1 MFSASRSFVSS
12 LSSSLRPRVLM
23 STRRLA
29 SSPPPPPLPETRFAP
44 KKAIR
49 AMSLSKFVA
58 HQTAFALRLAQRV
71 AAAEAKEGANV
82 AFSPLSLHALLSLA
96 AAGTRG
102 PALDELLAVL
112 TPAGGAGGAT
122 ADDVAAL
129 AARVVGR
136 VLADASAGGGP
147 RVSFANGV
155 WVDAS
160 LSLKAAF
167 AEIAASAYKAEI
179 QSVDFQTKAGEI
191 IDQINS
197 WVSSATN
204 GLIKSMIS
212 GRAINQ
218 FTRVVLGNAIY
229 FKGAWADRFD
239 ASGTED
245 GEFHL
250 LNGNS
255 VRVPFMTNPE
265 MQFMSSYDDF
275 KVLRL
280 PYRKGN
286 DRRQFSMYIFLP
298 DDRDGLWS
306 LIDKLSSDPEFL
318 NRHLPKREVKLGEF
332 RIPKFK
338 ISCGLDAPRLLEEM
352 GVHLLFCGDGGLTEI
367 ADSPI
372 TGGTSILHKSFIE
385 VNEEGT
391 EAAAASFMMLGAC
404 FWAPPP
410 DFVADH
416 PFFFLIREDTTEAV
430 LFMGHVLDPSVVA

>member
-1 MFSASRSFVSS
+1 MFSTSRTFVPSLASS
-12 LSSSLRPRVLM
+12 LLPRVLIN
-23 STRRLA
+23 TRRLA
-29 SSPPPPPLPETRFAP
+29 SFSPPPLSESRFGP

-49 AMSLSKFVA
+49 AMNLSESVA
-58 HQTAFALRLAQRV
+58 HQTTFALRLAPRV
-71 AAAEAKEGANV
+71 AATAAKEGANV

-112 TPAGGAGGAT
+112 APAGGAGAT

-129 AARVVGR
+129 AADVVGR

-167 AEIAASAYKAEI
+167 AEIVASAYKAEI
-179 QSVDFQTKAGEI
+179 KSVDFQTKAGEI
-191 IDQINS
+191 TDQINS

-204 GLIKSMIS
+204 GLIKNMIPD
-212 GRAINQ
+212 GAINQ
-218 FTRVVLGNAIY
+218 FTRLVLGNAIY
-229 FKGAWADRFD
+229 FKGAWADTFD
-239 ASGTED
+239 ASGTKD
-245 GEFHL
+245 NEFHL

-255 VRVPFMTNPE
+255 VLVPFMTNRE
-265 MQFMSSYDDF
+265 MQFMSSYDEF

-298 DDRDGLWS
+298 DVRDGLWN

-318 NRHLPKREVKLGEF
+318 NHHLPKEEVKLGEF
-332 RIPKFK
+332 KIPKFK
-338 ISCGLDAPRLLEEM
+338 ISYGLDASRVLKEM
-352 GVHLLFCGDGGLTEI
+352 GVHMLFCGDGGLTEI

-372 TGGTSILHKSFIE
+372 TGGASILHKSFIE

-391 EAAAASFMMLGAC
+391 EAAAASFMMVGCCFGAP
-404 FWAPPP
+404 PPP

-416 PFFFLIREDTTEAV
+416 PFFFLIREDTTEVV
-430 LFMGHVLDPSVVA
+430 LFMGHVLDPSVAA

>member
-1 MFSASRSFVSS
+1 
-12 LSSSLRPRVLM
+12 M

-29 SSPPPPPLPETRFAP
+29 SSPPPPLPETRFAP
-44 KKAIR
+44 KTAIR
-49 AMSLSKFVA
+49 AMSLSEFVA

-71 AAAEAKEGANV
+71 AAAESKNGANF

-112 TPAGGAGGAT
+112 CPGAT

-147 RVSFANGV
+147 HVSFANGV

-191 IDQINS
+191 TEQINS
-197 WVSSATN
+197 WISSATN

-255 VRVPFMTNPE
+255 VLVPFMTNLE
-265 MQFMSSYDDF
+265 MQFMSSFDDF

-280 PYRKGN
+280 PYRKRNDRRQRLPYKKGN

-318 NRHLPKREVKLGEF
+318 NRHLPKREVKLGELK
-332 RIPKFK
+332 IPKFK
-338 ISCGLDAPRLLEEM
+338 ISCGLDAPRVLKEM

-372 TGGTSILHKSFIE
+372 ARTLILHKSFIE

-391 EAAAASFMMLGAC
+391 EAAAASFMMLEGCCRAPP
-404 FWAPPP
+404 PPP

-430 LFMGHVLDPSVVA
+430 LFMGHVLDPSVAA

>member
-71 AAAEAKEGANV
+71 AAAEANEGANV

-96 AAGTRG
+96 AAGTRAPPSTSSSPCSPPRRARGRRAPLTTSPPSPPASSAASSPTPPPAVG
-102 PALDELLAVL
+102 PASPSRTGCGSTPPSPSRPRSRRSPPPL
-112 TPAGGAGGAT
+112 TMRRSNPSISKTSEIVDGET
-122 ADDVAAL
+122 SVAD
-129 AARVVGR
+129 
-136 VLADASAGGGP
+136 S
-147 RVSFANGV
+147 
-155 WVDAS
+155 
-160 LSLKAAF
+160 
-167 AEIAASAYKAEI
+167 
-179 QSVDFQTKAGEI
+179 AGEI
-191 IDQINS
+191 TDQINS
-197 WVSSATN
+197 WISSATN

-212 GRAINQ
+212 SRAINQ

-352 GVHLLFCGDGGLTEI
+352 GVHLLFCGDGG
-367 ADSPI
+367 
-372 TGGTSILHKSFIE
+372 
-385 VNEEGT
+385 
-391 EAAAASFMMLGAC
+391 
-404 FWAPPP
+404 
-410 DFVADH
+410 
-416 PFFFLIREDTTEAV
+416 
-430 LFMGHVLDPSVVA
+430 

>member
-1 MFSASRSFVSS
+1 
-12 LSSSLRPRVLM
+12 
-23 STRRLA
+23 
-29 SSPPPPPLPETRFAP
+29 
-44 KKAIR
+44 
-49 AMSLSKFVA
+49 MSLSDSVA
-58 HQTAFALRLAQRV
+58 HQTAFALRLAPRV
-71 AAAEAKEGANV
+71 AAAAADEGANV
-82 AFSPLSLHALLSLA
+82 VFSPLSLHALLSLA

-112 TPAGGAGGAT
+112 APAGGGCGAT

-129 AARVVGR
+129 AAHVVGR
-136 VLADASAGGGP
+136 VLAGASAGGGP

-179 QSVDFQTKAGEI
+179 QSVDFQTKDDEI
-191 IDQINS
+191 TDQINS

-204 GLIKSMIS
+204 GLIKNMIPD
-212 GRAINQ
+212 GAIDQ
-218 FTRVVLGNAIY
+218 LTRVVLGNAIY
-229 FKGAWADRFD
+229 FKGAWADKFD

-255 VRVPFMTNPE
+255 VLVPFMTNRE
-265 MQFMSSYDDF
+265 TQFLSSYDDF

-280 PYRKGN
+280 PYRKGD

-298 DDRDGLWS
+298 DDRDGLWN
-306 LIDKLSSDPEFL
+306 LIDKLSSEPEFL

-338 ISCGLDAPRLLEEM
+338 ISYGLDASRVLKEM
-352 GVHLLFCGDGGLTEI
+352 GVHMLFCGDGGLTEI

-372 TGGTSILHKSFIE
+372 ADGTSILHKSFVE

-391 EAAAASFMMLGAC
+391 EAAAASFRMLRGCCRAPP
-404 FWAPPP
+404 PPP

-430 LFMGHVLDPSVVA
+430 LFMGHVLDPSVAA

>member
-1 MFSASRSFVSS
+1 
-12 LSSSLRPRVLM
+12 M

-49 AMSLSKFVA
+49 AMSLSEFVA

-71 AAAEAKEGANV
+71 AAAESKKGANF

-112 TPAGGAGGAT
+112 CPGAT
-122 ADDVAAL
+122 ADDVATL

-160 LSLKAAF
+160 LSLQAAF

-179 QSVDFQTKAGEI
+179 QSVDFQTKADEI
-191 IDQINS
+191 TDQINS
-197 WVSSATN
+197 WISSATN
-204 GLIKSMIS
+204 GLTKSMIS

-255 VRVPFMTNPE
+255 VLVPFMTNPE
-265 MQFMSSYDDF
+265 MQFMSSFDDF
-275 KVLRL
+275 KVLRLPYRKRNDRRQRL

-318 NRHLPKREVKLGEF
+318 NRHLPKREVKLGELK
-332 RIPKFK
+332 IPKFK
-338 ISCGLDAPRLLEEM
+338 ISCGLDAPRVLKEM

-372 TGGTSILHKSFIE
+372 ARTLILHKSFIE

-391 EAAAASFMMLGAC
+391 EAAAASFMMLEGCCRAPR
-404 FWAPPP
+404 PPP

-430 LFMGHVLDPSVVA
+430 LFMGHVLDPSVAA